1 MLYQSALGQVSMQ
14 AGRARPYHP
23 QVPGAEFGLG
33 VRWRHALTS
42 EAPERTR
49 WQSTGRGRVH
59 AEIGVGGYALRV
71 VN

>member
-1 MLYQSALGQVSMQ
+1 MMEV
-14 AGRARPYHP
+14 
-23 QVPGAEFGLG
+23 
-33 VRWRHALTS
+33 
-42 EAPERTR
+42 PERTR